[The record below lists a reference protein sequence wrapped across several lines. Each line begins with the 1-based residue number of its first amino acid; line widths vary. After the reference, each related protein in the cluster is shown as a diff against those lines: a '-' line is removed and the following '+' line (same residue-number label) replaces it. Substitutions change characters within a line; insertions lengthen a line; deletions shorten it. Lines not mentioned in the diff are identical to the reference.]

1 MNQIIIGG
9 PPASNAYHPGLY
21 PPRDASDHILAQL
34 AACGAMTAIGY
45 LYERHRKFVYTL
57 CRNMT
62 HNPEQAEDLTQE
74 VFIHLVRK
82 IGLFRG
88 ESQFT
93 TWLHRLTVNLVLM
106 HFRRMARRREYCAPE
121 NYEKVPYRFH
131 HRQTEPAHVVD
142 RIALDSAVRQL
153 PPGCKSVF
161 LLYDVEGRAHNEI
174 AQQLGCSV
182 GNSKAQL
189 HKARKKLRRLL
200 RTDEV

>member
-1 MNQIIIGG
+1 MNQIISGVQ
-9 PPASNAYHPGLY
+9 PARDAYQPGLIAS
-21 PPRDASDHILAQL
+21 REASDHMLAQS
-34 AACGAMTAIGY
+34 AACGAMPAIGY
-45 LYERHRKFVYTL
+45 LYERHRKFVYTV
-57 CRNMT
+57 CRGMT
-62 HNPEQAEDLTQE
+62 HNTEQAEDLTQE

-106 HFRRMARRREYCAPE
+106 HFRRMSRRREYCATE
-121 NYEKVPYRFH
+121 NYEKVSYFFN

-161 LLYDVEGRAHNEI
+161 LLYDVEGRAHDEI
-174 AQQLGCSV
+174 ARQLGCSV

-200 RTDEV
+200 RTEKV

>member
-1 MNQIIIGG
+1 MNQIIIGV
-9 PPASNAYHPGLY
+9 PPAGVAYHPGLDASK
-21 PPRDASDHILAQL
+21 DASDYMLAQL
-34 AACGAMTAIGY
+34 AACGAMTAIGF
-45 LYERHRKFVYTL
+45 LYERHRKLVYTV

-62 HNPEQAEDLTQE
+62 RSPEQAEDLTQE

-106 HFRRMARRREYCAPE
+106 HFRRMARRREYFVTE
-121 NYEKVPYRFH
+121 NYEKLPCFFNQ
-131 HRQTEPAHVVD
+131 RQTEPAHVVD
-142 RIALDSAVRQL
+142 RIALDSAVGQL

-161 LLYDVEGRAHNEI
+161 LLYDVEGHAHDEI
-174 AQQLGCSV
+174 ARQLGCSV

-189 HKARKKLRRLL
+189 HKARKKLRHLL
-200 RTDEV
+200 STEKV